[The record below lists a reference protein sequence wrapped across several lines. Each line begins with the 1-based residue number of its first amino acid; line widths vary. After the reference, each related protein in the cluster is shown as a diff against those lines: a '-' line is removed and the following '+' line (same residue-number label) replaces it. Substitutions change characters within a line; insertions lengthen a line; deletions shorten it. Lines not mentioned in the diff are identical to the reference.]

1 MRHVHVRM
9 VLHDDAFLAMWEPSE
24 GGERG
29 VLMSDV
35 IASVLDDHG
44 DEHKTNVTR
53 CCYMFQTKYAGG
65 T

>member
-1 MRHVHVRM
+1 M

-44 DEHKTNVTR
+44 DEHRMNVTR
-53 CCYMFQTKYAGG
+53 CCYMFQA
-65 T
+65 